1 MIAGGNI
8 MNNDL
13 KKIALVIDP
22 RFPVPSVNGGAVEE
36 LLTILAEQNEIYK
49 RAYFEIYCLYDKK
62 AKKISDE
69 WNFCKMRYYSSHPF
83 FYRLIDFIPRKVFHK
98 SMYPNGLYYPYVIR
112 RLLRRKYD
120 YVVAENKGYVHEFC
134 ELKKKYNSSQLI
146 YHIHMHDLADSVSKH
161 NFNRVIGVSEYVT
174 NEWLRSAKP
183 EVCIGRTVKNCVKTE
198 RFQQRISSEE
208 KNALRQSLGL
218 KADDFIVL
226 FAGRIVEGKGVLEL
240 AKAVVQSK
248 YPNIKLV
255 IAGGNKHADA
265 KMDKYESELDKV
277 VKTSNK
283 IIRVGYI
290 DNTELPKYYQMAD
303 IQCAPSLYEEA
314 AGLIVIE
321 GMLSGLPL
329 VITNSGGMVEY
340 VNTDCAVIIDKADD
354 ILEKS
359 DRHELIDALTN
370 AIEDLYLHPERR
382 EKMSKFGKE
391 YGKQFSPERFYNEF
405 IDAVLS

>member
-1 MIAGGNI
+1 MIAGGYI

-146 YHIHMHDLADSVSKH
+146 YHIHMHDLADSVSKY

-183 EVCIGRTVKNCVKTE
+183 ENCIGRTVKNCVKTE

-277 VKTSNK
+277 VKTSDK

-290 DNTELPKYYQMAD
+290 DNTELPKYY
-303 IQCAPSLYEEA
+303 
-314 AGLIVIE
+314 
-321 GMLSGLPL
+321 
-329 VITNSGGMVEY
+329 
-340 VNTDCAVIIDKADD
+340 
-354 ILEKS
+354 
-359 DRHELIDALTN
+359 
-370 AIEDLYLHPERR
+370 
-382 EKMSKFGKE
+382 
-391 YGKQFSPERFYNEF
+391 
-405 IDAVLS
+405 

>member
-1 MIAGGNI
+1 

-49 RAYFEIYCLYDKK
+49 RAHLEIYCLYDKR
-62 AKKISDE
+62 AKEISNE
-69 WNFCKMRYYSSHPF
+69 WKFCKMRYYSSHPL

-98 SMYPNGLYYPYVIR
+98 SMYPNGLYYPYVIH

-120 YVVAENKGYVHEFC
+120 YVVAENKGYVHEFR
-134 ELKKKYNSSQLI
+134 ELKKKYTLSQLI
-146 YHIHMHDLADSVSKH
+146 YHIHTHDLADSISKH
-161 NFNRVIGVSEYVT
+161 NFNRVIGVSDYVT
-174 NEWLRSAKP
+174 SEWIRSVKP
-183 EVCIGRTVKNCVKTE
+183 ETCIGKTVKNCVKTE
-198 RFQQRISSEE
+198 RFQQPISSEE
-208 KNALRQSLGL
+208 IALLRQSLGL
-218 KADDFIVL
+218 ESDDFVVF
-226 FAGRIVEGKGVLEL
+226 FAGRIVDVKGILEL
-240 AKAVVQSK
+240 AKAVIQSK

-255 IAGGNKHADA
+255 IAGANKHSDA
-265 KMDKYESELDKV
+265 KMDKYESELDKI
-277 VKTSNK
+277 VKTSDK

-290 DNTELPKYYQMAD
+290 DNSELPKYYQMAD
-303 IQCAPSLYEEA
+303 LQCAPSLYEEA

-340 VNTDCAVIIDKADD
+340 VNTDCALIIDKADD

-370 AIEDLYLHPERR
+370 AIEDLYLHPEQCK
-382 EKMSKFGKE
+382 KMSKNGQE
-391 YGKQFSPERFYNEF
+391 YGKKFSPERFYNEF
-405 IDAVLS
+405 IDAIVK

>member
-1 MIAGGNI
+1 
-8 MNNDL
+8 MNNGL

-49 RAYFEIYCLYDKK
+49 RAHLEIYCLYDKK
-62 AKKISDE
+62 AKKISNE
-69 WNFCKMRYYSSHPF
+69 WNFCKMRYYSSHPL

-98 SMYPNGLYYPYVIR
+98 SMYPNGLYYPYVIH

-120 YVVAENKGYVHEFC
+120 YIVAENKGYVHEFR
-134 ELKKKYNSSQLI
+134 ELKKKYTSSQLI
-146 YHIHMHDLADSVSKH
+146 YHIHTHDLADGISKH
-161 NFNRVIGVSEYVT
+161 NFNRVIGVSDYVT
-174 NEWLRSAKP
+174 NEWIRSAKP
-183 EVCIGRTVKNCVKTE
+183 ETCIGRTVKNCVKTE
-198 RFQQRISSEE
+198 RFQQPISGEE
-208 KNALRQSLGL
+208 IASLRQSLGL
-218 KADDFIVL
+218 KSDDFVVF
-226 FAGRIVEGKGVLEL
+226 FAGRIVECKGILEL
-240 AKAVVQSK
+240 AKAVIQSK

-255 IAGGNKHADA
+255 IAGANKHSDA
-265 KMDKYESELDKV
+265 KMDKYESELDKI

-290 DNTELPKYYQMAD
+290 DNFELPKYYQMAD
-303 IQCAPSLYEEA
+303 LQCAPSLCEEA

-329 VITNSGGMVEY
+329 VITNSGGMIEY
-340 VNTDCAVIIDKADD
+340 VNTDCAVIIDKPDD

-370 AIEDLYLHPERR
+370 AIENLYLHPEQC
-382 EKMSKFGKE
+382 EKMAKNGKE
-391 YGKQFSPERFYNEF
+391 YGKLFNPERFYNEF